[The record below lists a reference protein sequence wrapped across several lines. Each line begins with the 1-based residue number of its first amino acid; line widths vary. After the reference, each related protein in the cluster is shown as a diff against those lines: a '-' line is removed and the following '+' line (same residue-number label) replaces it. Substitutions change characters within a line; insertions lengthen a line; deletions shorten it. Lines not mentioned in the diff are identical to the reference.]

1 MTTSRAERVAGKVQR
16 VLSEI
21 LSRRVKDPR
30 LYLITVT
37 NVKMSPDLKL
47 AKIYF
52 STAGDSEKAKQAHQG
67 FKTARGYIKR
77 TLARELGLR
86 YMPDLRFFYD
96 DTFDTSSRIDELLKS
111 LNIDGSDHT
120 TSEGF

>member
-21 LSRRVKDPR
+21 LARRVKDPR
-30 LYLITVT
+30 LYLVTVT
-37 NVKMSPDLKL
+37 TVKMSPDLKL

-52 STAGDSEKAKQAHQG
+52 STAGDPEKAKQAQQG

-96 DTFDTSSRIDELLKS
+96 DTFDTSSRIDELFKS
-111 LNIDGSDHT
+111 LNVNEPDHT